1 MKIRAL
7 AMSFAIIACT
17 AGAQQVTTPK
27 YTLRVFP
34 PRQGFSSS
42 MAVGINDAGQV
53 VVEESTNQ
61 YGNKGNLNSND
72 AYVWS
77 PNGTVVNILPYG
89 LAGLDDITGMAGHY
103 VSGFRD
109 DSSFRYDFSTGLTE
123 QLNGLGAFAYAS
135 GVNSHGDVCGL
146 LINGDHRNP
155 SVWPVGTTQPEY
167 FYPESTA
174 LGSTVMGM
182 NNLGAVMGFDRIFAG
197 TNFWIA
203 TNYATDG
210 GADTIYTD
218 FTTSDGLTDVLP
230 GAINDVGMVAGTA
243 KDAPTGTVETIL
255 WTYGASGVHGQV
267 IVPRQTPPLYPTS
280 MNNAGLI
287 VGGSTYDDGSVGSK
301 TGSGPAWFYS
311 GGRLRYLKDCVAGI
325 TPGYQHWY
333 PLMIW
338 RVNSSGTMVGTV
350 TDGNFHYAGFVAT
363 PIRQVGPPLISPT
376 LSGH

>member
-7 AMSFAIIACT
+7 ALCFVSAACV
-17 AGAQQVTTPK
+17 AGAQVTTTPK
-27 YTLRVFP
+27 YTIRVFP
-34 PRQGFSSS
+34 PRQGFASS

-61 YGNKGNLNSND
+61 YGNKGSLNSND

-77 PNGTVVNILPYG
+77 PNGTVVNVLPYG
-89 LAGLDDITGMAGHY
+89 QTGLDDITGMGGHY
-103 VSGFRD
+103 VTGYRED
-109 DSSFRYDFSTGLTE
+109 GPFRYDFSAGLTE
-123 QLNGLGAFAYAS
+123 QLGTMGIYGYPA
-135 GVNSHGDVCGL
+135 GMNSHGDVCGVL
-146 LINGDHRNP
+146 LTGDHRNP
-155 SVWPVGTTQPEY
+155 AVWPAGTTQPNY
-167 FYPESTA
+167 FFPEGTA
-174 LGSTVMGM
+174 QGATVMGI

-203 TNYATDG
+203 TNYAADG
-210 GADTIYTD
+210 GADTVYTD
-218 FTTSDGLTDVLP
+218 FATTDGTTDVLP

-243 KDAPTGTVETIL
+243 KNSATGMVETIL

-267 IVPRQTPPLYPTS
+267 IVPPQAPPLFPTS

-301 TGSGPAWFYS
+301 TGSGPAWLYS

-333 PLMIW
+333 PVMIW
-338 RVNSSGTMVGTV
+338 RVNGSGVMVGTV

-363 PIRQVGPPLISPT
+363 PIHQVGPPLISPT